1 MQTHINH
8 PADSTIPALDPTH
21 HLISS
26 VASRADFGFTAG
38 ASPALMSCII
48 ETTQLSSLISQRGG
62 LSTHQT
68 AISQLYQRLQAC
80 SYPKDSP
87 GQYLVRL
94 HHRIFQLGAIVYF
107 HRSIWD
113 SRPNALIPYIEEL
126 LQAVKE
132 YQQLGGG
139 YVTLWPVFI
148 TAVEV
153 YLPQHKLLVRE
164 WLNECETMGAASR
177 KDIRELIEAV
187 WRKRLEIRQHMG
199 GEMEQGEIVVEWR
212 GVMWEKQ
219 LDILLV

>member
-1 MQTHINH
+1 
-8 PADSTIPALDPTH
+8 
-21 HLISS
+21 
-26 VASRADFGFTAG
+26 
-38 ASPALMSCII
+38 
-48 ETTQLSSLISQRGG
+48 
-62 LSTHQT
+62 
-68 AISQLYQRLQAC
+68 
-80 SYPKDSP
+80 
-87 GQYLVRL
+87 
-94 HHRIFQLGAIVYF
+94 
-107 HRSIWD
+107 
-113 SRPNALIPYIEEL
+113 
-126 LQAVKE
+126 VKE